1 MLADD
6 KPSAEG
12 RSPPDDM
19 LTQKGPESTLVA
31 LVFPVS
37 RESPEA
43 PRWPRIGSET
53 MPGCAPATRRLVVG
67 VEARSNEPSAVIEPH
82 VLGNRYELRDIL
94 GAGGMGRVWRAW
106 DALLRREVAVK
117 TMGEGLANDRSFRLR
132 FEREAQHAASLNH
145 PNIVQVHDYGINGP
159 TPYIVMELVSG
170 DTLDELISDHRLLDP
185 ASTVRIADD
194 VLGALE
200 HAHHH
205 HIVHRDVKPQN
216 ILIADDGLVK
226 VTDFGLAKSVTDAD
240 LTLAGN
246 VLGTPTY
253 ISPEQASDDP
263 QTASSDLYSLGCVLY
278 QCLAGRPPFVG
289 QSKVEVVDMHL
300 HTEAPPLRA
309 LRPDLAPTLEAPIM
323 RSLAKDPRERFK
335 SAREMSAALE
345 VGLTATP
352 DLTTRTP
359 RDAVGTTPIANTKVL
374 EKTAPAIGRTRRRR
388 APRPAV
394 VRPRRRRLGRF
405 LRRLAVTG
413 LLVALL
419 ATGFLWLTAS
429 RPEVDSNPGEVGRT
443 RSVRLTSFAGAS
455 LSVKYPRGWEVTSA
469 EKVQGGLVATEIE
482 NPNAPSELVKV
493 HVVTA
498 GDPTPEDLLRE
509 NRDNLSDEPRYEEL
523 AVRRFAFTPS
533 DGRIYPAILWEF
545 RVWDIDRSVMLR
557 KTDVFFTNPA
567 GEAVALLT
575 QARAAAYPRW
585 RPTFDRI
592 RRSVA
597 FAGNQGA

>member
-1 MLADD
+1 MT
-6 KPSAEG
+6 E
-12 RSPPDDM
+12 
-19 LTQKGPESTLVA
+19 
-31 LVFPVS
+31 
-37 RESPEA
+37 
-43 PRWPRIGSET
+43 PR
-53 MPGCAPATRRLVVG
+53 
-67 VEARSNEPSAVIEPH
+67 
-82 VLGNRYELRDIL
+82 VLGNRYELGDIL

-117 TMGEGLANDRSFRLR
+117 TMGEGLTNDRSFRLR
-132 FEREAQHAASLNH
+132 FEREALHAASLNH

-170 DTLDELISDHRLLDP
+170 DTLEELIADHRLLDP
-185 ASTVRIADD
+185 ASTVRIAGH
-194 VLGALE
+194 VLGALD
-200 HAHHH
+200 HAHDH

-226 VTDFGLAKSVTDAD
+226 VTDFGLAKSVMDAD

-289 QSKVEVVDMHL
+289 QSKAEVVDMHL
-300 HTEAPPLRA
+300 HTVAPPLRA
-309 LRPDLAPTLEAPIM
+309 LRPDLSPTLEAPIM
-323 RSLAKDPRERFK
+323 RSLAKDPDERFE

-345 VGLTATP
+345 VALTTAAP
-352 DLTTRTP
+352 DLTTRP
-359 RDAVGTTPIANTKVL
+359 RNDALVTTPIPDTDAL
-374 EKTAPAIGRTRRRR
+374 EKTAPDIGKARRRR
-388 APRPAV
+388 AGRPAV
-394 VRPRRRRLGRF
+394 VRPRRRRLGHF

-419 ATGFLWLTAS
+419 ATGSLWLAAS
-429 RPEVDSNPGEVGRT
+429 TPELGLNPGGTDRT
-443 RSVRLTSFAGAS
+443 RSARLTSFTGTS
-455 LSVKYPRGWEVTSA
+455 LSVKYPKGWEVTSA
-469 EKVQGGLVATEIE
+469 EKDQGGLVATEIE
-482 NPNAPSELVKV
+482 NPRAPSELVKV
-493 HVVTA
+493 HVVTE

-509 NRDNLSDEPRYEEL
+509 NRDNLSGEPRYQEL

-545 RVWDIDRSVMLR
+545 RVWDADRSVMLR
-557 KTDVFFTNPA
+557 KTDVFFTNPE
-567 GEAVALLT
+567 GDAVAILT
-575 QARAAAYPRW
+575 QAPATAYPRW

-592 RRSVA
+592 RSSVT
-597 FAGNQGA
+597 FPGNQGA